1 MGAGRVGADNLD
13 ILAPRLDERALH
25 HLVADGVG
33 EENHDVRRSDLIPKP
48 FRYLR
53 EDFRPTRV
61 LLT

>member
-33 EENHDVRRSDLIPKP
+33 EENHDVRRSETLSVPA
-48 FRYLR
+48 
-53 EDFRPTRV
+53 
-61 LLT
+61 